1 MPCLHAFGPEAVS
14 HLRSADI
21 PLAFCRWAPVEQD
34 RIGRGLT
41 DTGRTVKHNVTSPE
55 KAEDT
60 HSLPQTDLLKL
71 LDFFQELF
79 LQELFLLLELQ
90 DFFSLLL
97 LANFWVLRTW
107 RDWKGRAG
115 KVYTGHVSFLF
126 RGQRIFKP
134 DLLLNNNL
142 FLFSLFLNIIKGN
155 WRTFS
160 HASGHPTEPGNYIYL
175 LYFGSVILEA
185 MIKCLMFQTH
195 PRKNF
200 IFLSRREGKM
210 FLEIV
215 V

>member
-1 MPCLHAFGPEAVS
+1 MTPARLS
-14 HLRSADI
+14 
-21 PLAFCRWAPVEQD
+21 
-34 RIGRGLT
+34 
-41 DTGRTVKHNVTSPE
+41 DTVWRVPP

-90 DFFSLLL
+90 DFLSLLL

-107 RDWKGRAG
+107 RDWKGGQGRFIQG
-115 KVYTGHVSFLF
+115 MFPSFF
-126 RGQRIFKP
+126 KGQRTFKAG
-134 DLLLNNNL
+134 LLLNNNL
-142 FLFSLFLNIIKGN
+142 FLFSLFPNIIKGN

-160 HASGHPTEPGNYIYL
+160 HASGHPMQPGNYIYP

-200 IFLSRREGKM
+200 IFEQERR
-210 FLEIV
+210 
-215 V
+215 